1 VSRPP
6 PPFAEVT
13 DEQRARFLAAARS
26 FRGAT
31 LQKLWLP
38 SAALAVLQLRIP
50 GKTAL
55 VLLDARL
62 TLVALVEERPTGT
75 ESAPKSQATL
85 RAALEGSR
93 FAEARFETAPG
104 STHRSVR
111 LSFETPAGPRA
122 LIAEA
127 SVPALLLVG
136 PARGGG
142 ERIVWAAAGAGP
154 ERRPGAAYRE
164 VVALEEPAPPGGG
177 GVPPPPGGAR
187 RAQHLVEEPASTPG
201 SDRDLLVRAV
211 AREEQSGVA
220 ARRKELEKSI
230 RARVQKLRRALAAVD
245 EDAARA
251 SAAAE
256 DRRKGELL
264 VPNQAAVPRGASE
277 ARVPDWSAVDDA
289 GAPRE
294 VVLRL
299 DPSRSAAENA
309 ARWFR
314 RAARY
319 TAALPRIGERR
330 REVAD
335 ALAEAESLLARAATV
350 RDAAELRALETETR
364 IRKPQRASAREGAR
378 MPFRAFR
385 SRSGARILVGRSA
398 KDNDELLRAA
408 RGNDLWLHARGAT
421 GSHVVVPDPGEAP
434 DERTV
439 RDAALLAAYFSS
451 ARGSD
456 AAEVACTRR
465 KYVRK
470 AKGAAAGA
478 VTYSQERTVRVRL
491 DPDSLRELL
500 ASE

>member
-6 PPFAEVT
+6 PDFAEVT
-13 DEQRARFLAAARS
+13 DEQRARLLAAARS

-38 SAALAVLQLRIP
+38 SPALAVLQLRVPP
-50 GKTAL
+50 GGGAGGAADAKTAL
-55 VLLDARL
+55 VLVDARL
-62 TLVALVEERPTGT
+62 TVAAPVDERPTGT

-85 RAALEGSR
+85 RAALRGAR
-93 FAEARFETAPG
+93 FADARFETAPP
-104 STHRSVR
+104 SARRSVR
-111 LSFETPAGPRA
+111 LSFDTPAGPRA

-127 SVPALLLVG
+127 SLPALLLVG
-136 PARGGG
+136 PARTG

-164 VVALEEPAPPGGG
+164 VVAIEEPA
-177 GVPPPPGGAR
+177 A
-187 RAQHLVEEPASTPG
+187 PAATPAD
-201 SDRDLLVRAV
+201 DRDLLVRAV
-211 AREEQSGVA
+211 AREEESGVA
-220 ARRKELEKSI
+220 ARRKELEKSL

-251 SAAAE
+251 STASE
-256 DRRKGELL
+256 DRRKAELL
-264 VPNQAAVPRGASE
+264 VPHQAAIPRGATE
-277 ARVPDWSAVDDA
+277 ARVPDWSSVDDA

-299 DPSRSAAENA
+299 DPSRSAADNA

-319 TAALPRIGERR
+319 SAALPRIAARR

-335 ALAEAESLLARAATV
+335 AVAEAESLLARAATI
-350 RDAAELRALETETR
+350 RDAAGLRKVEAEAR
-364 IRKPQRASAREGAR
+364 IRKPRGAAAQRPAARASFRE
-378 MPFRAFR
+378 FR
-385 SRSGARILVGRSA
+385 SRSGARVLVGRSA
-398 KDNDELLRAA
+398 RQNDELLRAA
-408 RGNDLWLHARGAT
+408 HGNDLWLHARGAT
-421 GSHVVVPDPGEAP
+421 GSHVIVPDPGESP

-439 RDAALLAAYFSS
+439 RDAALLAAHFSS

-470 AKGAAAGA
+470 AKGAAPGA

-491 DPDSLRELL
+491 DPDLLRELL